1 MPNPL
6 LAPEPA
12 GGKTPDGRPRMS
24 DPAADLAAYLL
35 ASPSE
40 RLAPPP
46 PLVTADLDALARS
59 HLVKRFTDTEV
70 GSLLAGGVLAPRG
83 GDLGDAVELAAPAGV
98 EAKLRYVGRR
108 TIRKRGCAGC
118 HDIPGFEDAQPI
130 GPALADWGRKQ
141 ESLLGFEQVER
152 FLEEHPPRETLDG
165 SAADRDFYLA
175 TISGK
180 RREGFAWQKLRA
192 PRSFDYKV
200 AEQKEFN
207 EQLTM
212 GQFSFS
218 PDEREAI
225 VTFLLGLV
233 ADPPAP
239 RYVHAPDRRGGAV
252 IEGRKVLD
260 RYGCA
265 ECHAL
270 RMEHWSFSYD
280 PSSWYGATAA
290 AAYDFVQPK
299 FTEDEIARS
308 LRRDRRGWGHAEVVG
323 EGRVDRSG
331 ELIVDEDDEGN
342 PLYVFSLWE
351 PALINGEVWPVSGAG
366 ADLRAADHGA
376 ARGLG
381 RRVAMLYPRG
391 GRGRRCLDGG
401 LGPGAAAPGWRGP
414 ASPARLALQL
424 LAVAGDDPALVDHAD
439 APISAFARRG
449 SRTG

>member
-1 MPNPL
+1 M
-6 LAPEPA
+6 
-12 GGKTPDGRPRMS
+12 
-24 DPAADLAAYLL
+24 
-35 ASPSE
+35 
-40 RLAPPP
+40 
-46 PLVTADLDALARS
+46 
-59 HLVKRFTDTEV
+59 
-70 GSLLAGGVLAPRG
+70 
-83 GDLGDAVELAAPAGV
+83 
-98 EAKLRYVGRR
+98 GRR

-152 FLEEHPPRETLDG
+152 FLERHPPREASDG

-175 TISGK
+175 AISGR

-218 PDEREAI
+218 SDQREAI

-239 RYVHAPDRRGGAV
+239 RYVHAPDRRGSAV
-252 IEGRKVLD
+252 IEGRRVLD

-351 PALINGEVWPVSGAG
+351 PALINGEVWPVSGAQVPISEPQIT
-366 ADLRAADHGA
+366 A

-381 RRVAMLYPRG
+381 RRVRRLLLSARG
-391 GRGRRCLDGG
+391 GRGRRAWMEAWGRVPPPLVGEG
-401 LGPGAAAPGWRGP
+401 RRAQPGWLYNYLL
-414 ASPARLALQL
+414 SPATIRPSLTMRMPRFQL
-424 LAVAGDDPALVDHAD
+424 SPDEAAALVDYFAAAGGVDFRTLPEPENLPRDGIDAARTFFLGAGDAD
-439 APISAFARRG
+439 RRRSDDLLCEMPPHRRLQSGGRRRRFSPPIWA
-449 SRTG
+449 